1 MAYAAKGTNY
11 TSGSTFCTI
20 KVTKRSNTIKAS
32 NIRRTWYAKA
42 RNISINAKVYGKAP
56 LKYSSSSKSV
66 KVDKKGRITIAAKF
80 TGSARITIRSSA
92 TVGYNAA
99 TKHITVTVNP
109 AGTTLTT
116 AKNLSGRK
124 AQITW
129 KKNGYVTGYE
139 IQYSVNK
146 NFRSGSKKTV
156 SGASKTKYT
165 LTKLQKNKTYYVRI
179 RTYKKSGTKKYYS
192 SWSKVKAVRIRK

>member
-1 MAYAAKGTNY
+1 M
-11 TSGSTFCTI
+11 
-20 KVTKRSNTIKAS
+20 
-32 NIRRTWYAKA
+32 
-42 RNISINAKVYGKAP
+42 
-56 LKYSSSSKSV
+56 
-66 KVDKKGRITIAAKF
+66 
-80 TGSARITIRSSA
+80 
-92 TVGYNAA
+92 
-99 TKHITVTVNP
+99 NP

-129 KKNGYVTGYE
+129 KKNRYVTGYE

-156 SGASKTKYT
+156 AGVSKTKYT